1 MQQFLLTARFD
12 FEITFFNSLL
22 TACLI
27 KLIVLFFFC
36 VCCYLKTASGKTYTM
51 GMGTNC
57 GTSDGIIPKVM
68 EDVFTRVEAV
78 KSQIRVSFLE
88 VRRASIFSLF
98 V

>member
-1 MQQFLLTARFD
+1 
-12 FEITFFNSLL
+12 
-22 TACLI
+22 
-27 KLIVLFFFC
+27 
-36 VCCYLKTASGKTYTM
+36 M

-57 GTSDGIIPKVM
+57 GTNEGIIPKVM